1 MVSQACSFVKVYLS
15 NLDYSV
21 LTDESA
27 GKAGDLYIRGV
38 CFSPDG
44 KLLATGGDDKQIRV
58 MHSSSLS
65 RTHAKAEILQI
76 WDIVRKKIVRVFDG
90 HQKEI
95 YSLDF
100 SLDGRLIVSGSADK
114 TVRIW
119 DLVNVEAS
127 PKVGRSHPSLCSMI
141 TNIYP

>member
-1 MVSQACSFVKVYLS
+1 MVS
-15 NLDYSV
+15 V
-21 LTDESA
+21 LIDEAA
-27 GKAGDLYIRGV
+27 GKVGDLYIRSV

-44 KLLATGGDDKQIRV
+44 KLLATGADDKQIRV
-58 MHSSSLS
+58 IHSSSLS
-65 RTHAKAEILQI
+65 RTRAKAEILQI
-76 WDIVRKKIVRVFDG
+76 WDIARKTIVRVFDG

-119 DLVNVEAS
+119 DMVNPDSS
-127 PKVGRSHPSLCSMI
+127 PKVGRSHSSLCSMI
-141 TNIYP
+141 TDIYPGPNHQ